1 MIEKILG
8 NTVSIVNITSKDRIK
23 RLRDIVMNENPGVT
37 FLEESKEYTFPAKFV
52 LLFHRD
58 LYTFSLFEVNKEYTV

>member
-8 NTVSIVNITSKDRIK
+8 NTVSI
-23 RLRDIVMNENPGVT
+23 MNKNPGVT
-37 FLEESKEYTFPAKFV
+37 FLEEPKEYSYPTKFV